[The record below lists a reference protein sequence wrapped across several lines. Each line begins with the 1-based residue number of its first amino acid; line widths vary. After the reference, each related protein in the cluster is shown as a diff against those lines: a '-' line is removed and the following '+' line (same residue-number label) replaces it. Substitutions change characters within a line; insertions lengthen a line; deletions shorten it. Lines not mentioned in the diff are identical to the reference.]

1 MVFLIEMMSYS
12 DTNSLEDAIFVSLY
26 STDVVFGGS
35 ASFPLR
41 CAVQAGALSPHKPR
55 PTCRSARSTWLA
67 RGLVH
72 EPVGWLPTREEKRGN
87 IYIEASLLLLTSFL

>member
-55 PTCRSARSTWLA
+55 PTCRSAR
-67 RGLVH
+67 GLL
-72 EPVGWLPTREEKRGN
+72 GDWFMSLWGGYRQGRREEGTF
-87 IYIEASLLLLTSFL
+87 TSRLACFF